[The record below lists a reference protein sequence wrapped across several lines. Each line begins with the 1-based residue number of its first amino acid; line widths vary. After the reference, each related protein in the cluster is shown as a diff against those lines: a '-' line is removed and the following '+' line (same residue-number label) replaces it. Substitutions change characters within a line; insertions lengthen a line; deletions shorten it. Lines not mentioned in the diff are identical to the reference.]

1 MRPGN
6 KYVNFVRITSEK
18 IRNYS
23 DGTVNLYSSH
33 ADFEM
38 NHWVI
43 SYSVLLHST
52 SWNIV
57 F

>member
-1 MRPGN
+1 MRPGK

-38 NHWVI
+38 NHSVI
-43 SYSVLLHST
+43 SYSVLLRST
-52 SWNIV
+52 P
-57 F
+57 

>member
-1 MRPGN
+1 MKTGK
-6 KYVNFVRITSEK
+6 KYVNFFRITSEK

-23 DGTVNLYSSH
+23 DRTVNPNSSH

-38 NHWVI
+38 NHLVI
-43 SYSVLLHST
+43 SYS
-52 SWNIV
+52 I